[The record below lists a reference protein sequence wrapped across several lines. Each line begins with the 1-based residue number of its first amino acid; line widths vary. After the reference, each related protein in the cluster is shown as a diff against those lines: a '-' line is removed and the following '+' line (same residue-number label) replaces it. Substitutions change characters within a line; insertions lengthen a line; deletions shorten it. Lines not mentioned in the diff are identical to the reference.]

1 MKNLQFNPYQCGAG
15 WGGSKKSKLIPAPP
29 RPAPPR
35 GAGLKSPPIPAPLPL
50 RGEENPL
57 RRSGER
63 RVKQGEAKLP
73 SLFGTRSLG

>member
-1 MKNLQFNPYQCGAG
+1 MKNLQFNPYQCGTG

-29 RPAPPR
+29 R
-35 GAGLKSPPIPAPLPL
+35 GAGLKSPPILAPLPL
-50 RGEENPL
+50 WGEENPL

-63 RVKQGEAKLP
+63 QVKQGEAKLS